1 MPHNI
6 AIETIISPNDF
17 KIWKLVKWNFKTL
30 CICICFYFVILKYL
44 SFIIIKFFNLIIFN
58 NHSEKNF
65 WSLSLQMANTFSL
78 IWSNKNNGKK
88 RWKLWF
94 GSKERLRE
102 WKCYWERDR
111 GESEV
116 QDWREEKGKSA
127 LMSPG
132 ETEKDYKYKCNTTLF
147 SVFAWLFTFASKPSQ
162 ATSPN
167 NFVISLVTQIFS

>member
-1 MPHNI
+1 M
-6 AIETIISPNDF
+6 
-17 KIWKLVKWNFKTL
+17 KGNFKTL
-30 CICICFYFVILKYL
+30 CICICFYFVILKYS

-127 LMSPG
+127 LMSPE

-147 SVFAWLFTFASKPSQ
+147 SVFAWLFTIASKPSQ